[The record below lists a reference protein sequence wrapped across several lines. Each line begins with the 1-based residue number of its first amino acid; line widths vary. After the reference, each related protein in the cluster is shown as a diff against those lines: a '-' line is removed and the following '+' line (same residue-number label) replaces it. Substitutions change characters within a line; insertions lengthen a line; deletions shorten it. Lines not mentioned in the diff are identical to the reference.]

1 MALRYVF
8 GVLAAAAA
16 LVTLSAL
23 PLRAADESSPEKPV
37 KVVADQRLA
46 VTTPAGS
53 GELALYV
60 SRDWSKPQPGVTRA
74 VIVIHGRLRNA
85 DVYNASGE
93 KALAAAGEAGQ
104 AAILVVPQF
113 LAEVDATA
121 HHLPAGTLRWGT
133 TGWEG
138 GADAKGPAPISSF
151 AALDAILAKLA
162 DRALFPDLKT
172 IVVAGHS
179 GGGQVVQR
187 YAILGKG
194 EATPIA
200 AGIAVRYV
208 VANPSTYAYFTA
220 DRPDGEGGF
229 GPFAGAA
236 SCPKFDRW
244 KYGMADLPA
253 YAGPASPAALE
264 QAYLGRD
271 VTYLLGTADTDPN
284 HPALDKTCMAEAQG
298 PYRLARGEA
307 YVGYLRGRH
316 PDEFRQKLLLVEGVG
331 HDGDRMLTSACGL
344 AALFDRPGCTPAT
357 P

>member
-1 MALRYVF
+1 MVLRYVL
-8 GVLAAAAA
+8 GVLAAAVA
-16 LVTLSAL
+16 LATLSVA
-23 PLRAADESSPEKPV
+23 PLRAADESPPEKLV
-37 KVVADQRLA
+37 KVVADQRLT

-60 SRDWSKPQPGVTRA
+60 SRDWSRPLPGVTRA

-85 DVYNASGE
+85 DVYRASAE

-113 LAEVDATA
+113 LAEVDARA
-121 HHLPAGTLRWGT
+121 HHLPAETLRWGT

-138 GADAKGPAPISSF
+138 GGDAKGPAPISAF
-151 AALDAILAKLA
+151 AGLDAILAKLA
-162 DRALFPDLKT
+162 DRKLFPDLTT

-187 YAILGKG
+187 YAILGQG
-194 EATPIA
+194 EAAPIR

-208 VANPSTYAYFTA
+208 VANPSSYAYFSP

-229 GPFAGAA
+229 APFASG
-236 SCPKFDRW
+236 CPKFDRW

-253 YAGPASPAALE
+253 YAGTATPAALE

-284 HPALDKTCMAEAQG
+284 HPALDKSCMAEAQG
-298 PYRLARGEA
+298 PYRLARGET
-307 YVGYLRGRH
+307 YVQYLRGRH
-316 PDEFRQKLLLVEGVG
+316 PDGFRQRLLLVQGVG

-344 AALFDRPGCTPAT
+344 TALFDRPGCAPSA

>member
-1 MALRYVF
+1 MIPRNATAL
-8 GVLAAAAA
+8 VLAATAMLAA
-16 LVTLSAL
+16 VV
-23 PLRAADESSPEKPV
+23 PLRAADESPAAKPV
-37 KVVADQRLA
+37 KEVADRRLP

-53 GELALYV
+53 GELALYL
-60 SRDWSKPQPGVTRA
+60 SRDWSRPLPGVTRA

-85 DVYNASGE
+85 DVYRASAE
-93 KALAAAGEAGQ
+93 KALAAAGEADQ
-104 AAILVVPQF
+104 PTILVVPQF
-113 LAEVDATA
+113 LSETDAET

-138 GADAKGPAPISSF
+138 GGDARGPAPISAF
-151 AALDAILAKLA
+151 AGLDAILAKLA
-162 DRALFPDLKT
+162 DRALFPDLTT

-187 YAILGKG
+187 YAILGQG
-194 EATPIA
+194 EAAPIA
-200 AGIAVRYV
+200 AGVAVRYV
-208 VANPSTYAYFTA
+208 VANPSSYAYFSP

-229 GPFAGAA
+229 APFAGAA

-244 KYGMADLPA
+244 KYGMADLPS
-253 YAGPASPAALE
+253 YAGAATPAAVE

-284 HPALDKTCMAEAQG
+284 HPALDKSCMAEAQG

-307 YVGYLRGRH
+307 YIRYLRGRH
-316 PDEFRQKLLLVEGVG
+316 PDGFRQRLLLVQGVG

-344 AALFDRPGCTPAT
+344 AALFDRPGCVPSI